1 MDIDPPNPQNDLTTT
16 ATNPTPHPTST
27 PTATQTPTPTTH
39 TRTLTTL
46 TLKAPPFAYAHL
58 SLTTP
63 ATTTTTTTPN
73 YSNNSPNPDILQL
86 RAYLTTALRQ
96 FLGDTGAAIPIDFL
110 SVPGGVPGGGKGDA
124 WVRVP
129 RADLAA
135 FVGAVTAFGG
145 MEISSSASSSSGDRG
160 WGQGEEEEGGRMV
173 LRVVASGDWLG
184 SLIGKEAEGGL
195 WAGLG

>member
-1 MDIDPPNPQNDLTTT
+1 MDIDPPAPQNDPTITTT
-16 ATNPTPHPTST
+16 TNPAPHPTST
-27 PTATQTPTPTTH
+27 PTQTQTPTSHTH
-39 TRTLTTL
+39 THTLTTL
-46 TLKAPPFAYAHL
+46 TLKSPPSAYAHL

-63 ATTTTTTTPN
+63 TTTTT
-73 YSNNSPNPDILQL
+73 SNNNNNNPDILQL

-110 SVPGGVPGGGKGDA
+110 AVGDGGDA

-145 MEISSSASSSSGDRG
+145 MVMSTGGNGGGDG
-160 WGQGEEEEGGRMV
+160 NGGEEAGRMV

-184 SLIGKEAEGGL
+184 SLIGKEGEGGL